1 VDLLTKAGGMSFAQ
15 WLAVMGNKTKI
26 LFVEDDPEMRDVYTE
41 NFLDPEFESTI
52 ARNGQ
57 DALARLHQGERFDL
71 IISDN
76 YMPEMNGIT
85 MLKEIHKQFPE
96 TKVILITGYGN
107 WEDYVAAYNSGV
119 LRFLDKP
126 VKMAE
131 LKKLVKELI
140 AG

>member
-1 VDLLTKAGGMSFAQ
+1 M
-15 WLAVMGNKTKI
+15 KTKI
-26 LFVEDDPEMRDVYTE
+26 LFVEDDPGMRDVYTE
-41 NFLDPEFESTI
+41 NFLGPEFESEI
-52 ARNGQ
+52 AANGQ
-57 DALARLHQGERFDL
+57 DALARLKQGEHYDL
-71 IISDN
+71 IVSDN

-107 WEDYVAAYNSGV
+107 WEDYVSAYNSGV

-131 LKKLVKELI
+131 LKKLIRELI
-140 AG
+140 A